1 MKKIYFLSVIIL
13 VSIVLEAKINN
24 PPLLV
29 NKLKSPIVL
38 DGNLTEEV
46 YNNEPICNFIQR
58 EPNEGELSKE
68 KSCVWISFDESNL
81 YISAMMYDSQP
92 NEINTII
99 ARRDN
104 NWDSDLF
111 MVYLDP
117 YRDKR
122 TGYYFGVNPG
132 GGLND
137 GILYNDS
144 WDDSRWDGIWEAKTQ
159 LTNEGWALEMRIPYS
174 QLRFNSAEE
183 MVWGINISRRIKRLN
198 ERSYYVM
205 VPSKESGFVSHFAE
219 LKGLTGVKPKQ
230 RFELL
235 PYVVQKAQYLQHDK
249 SDPYYEGEQY
259 KTTFGVDLKVGLGS
273 NLNLD
278 VTVNPDFG
286 QVEVDPAVVN
296 LSAFETYYDEK
307 RPFFLEGT
315 NIFEFGWGGV
325 NNHWGFNFS
334 WPSLFYSRRIGQ
346 SPRVSVD
353 DDYDYINYPLETRI
367 LGAGKLTGKIGESV
381 NIGAFSAFT
390 ERTFAKYK
398 FNGIEKEAEVEPF
411 TSYSAFRVQKEFDS
425 GKHSLGV
432 MVTSVNRDLSNSVM
446 KDMFAQNAYTFGF
459 DGWTTLDDD
468 NTYALSAA
476 LMGSYKQGSKEF
488 ITRLQ
493 KAPYRYFQR
502 PDADYATLDT
512 SLTSLS
518 GMFGRVILNKQKGN
532 FYLYSS
538 LGFVSPGFDYND
550 LGIQFWADKINYVLV
565 SGYRWFETD
574 GLFRRKSAYLAHY
587 RDYDF
592 EGNIY
597 RNGLMLFT
605 NSQFENYYGVNLNAS
620 YGFKTYNKSVTRGGP
635 LVRTPEYYSTSISF
649 YSDDR
654 KKVTVYTNLYYEG
667 QSNGNGYIEF
677 APEVVW
683 KPNSSL
689 SFSFSPS
696 ISANK
701 EEAQYVDTF
710 DDNFASSTFN
720 RRYIFGEL
728 NQRTIAASIRLD
740 WTFNPQMS
748 LQLFLQPIIS
758 VGDYSEFKEL
768 AAAKTDRF
776 NVYGHGNSTI
786 NYDKNNEEYTVDPDG
801 AGNAETFSFSNPD
814 FNFKSLRG
822 NMVFRWE
829 FLPGSVF
836 YLVWSHDQTNFEDAG
851 QFNFRRDFK
860 NLLNAKS
867 NNVYMAK
874 ITYWFDI

>member
-1 MKKIYFLSVIIL
+1 MKNIYIITVL
-13 VSIVLEAKINN
+13 LFISIFLEAKINN
-24 PPLLV
+24 TPLLI
-29 NKLKSPIVL
+29 NKLRSPISV
-38 DGNLTEEV
+38 DGNLTEDI
-46 YNNEPICNFIQR
+46 YKGEPVCDFIQR
-58 EPNEGELSKE
+58 EPNEGEPSKE
-68 KSCVWISFDESNL
+68 KSCVWLFYDESNV
-81 YISAMMYDSQP
+81 YISAMLYDSKP
-92 NEINTII
+92 EEINTII

-117 YRDKR
+117 YFDKR

-144 WDDSRWDGIWEAKTQ
+144 WDDSRWDGIWEAKTK
-159 LTNEGWALEMRIPYS
+159 LTGNGWSVEMKIPYS

-183 MVWGINISRRIKRLN
+183 MIWGINISRRIKRLN
-198 ERSYYVM
+198 ERAYYVM

-219 LKGLTGVKPKQ
+219 LKGLTGIKPKQ

-235 PYVVQKAQYLQHDK
+235 PYVVQKAQYIQHDK
-249 SDPYYEGEQY
+249 NDPYYKGEQY
-259 KTTFGVDLKVGLGS
+259 KTSFGVDFKVGLGS

-278 VTVNPDFG
+278 ATINPDFG

-353 DDYDYINYPLETRI
+353 DDYDYIKYPLETRI
-367 LGAGKLTGKIGESV
+367 LGAGKLTGKIGEDI
-381 NIGAFSAFT
+381 NIGVLSALT
-390 ERTFAKYK
+390 ERTYAKYK
-398 FNGIEKEAEVEPF
+398 FNGVEKESEIEPF
-411 TSYSAFRVQKEFDS
+411 TSYSAFRIQKEFNS
-425 GKHSLGV
+425 GKHSLGF
-432 MVTSVNRDLSNSVM
+432 MVTSVNRDLSNSIM
-446 KDMFAQNAYTFGF
+446 KDKFAKDAFTFGF

-476 LMGSYKQGSKEF
+476 VMGSYIQGENQF

-493 KAPYRYFQR
+493 KAPYRYYQR
-502 PDADYATLDT
+502 PDAEYATLDT

-532 FYLYSS
+532 FYLFSS
-538 LGFVSPGFDYND
+538 LGFITPGFDYND
-550 LGIQFWADKINYVLV
+550 MGIQFWADKINYSLV

-574 GLFRRKSAYLAHY
+574 GTFRRKSIYLAHF

-597 RNGLMLFT
+597 RNGLMVFS
-605 NSQFENYYGVNLNAS
+605 NGQFENYYGFDLNAS
-620 YGFKTYNKSVTRGGP
+620 YGFSTFNKSVTRGGP
-635 LVRTPEYYSTSISF
+635 LVKNPEYYSASVGF

-654 KKVTVYTNLYYEG
+654 EKIYFYNNIYFEG
-667 QSNGNGYIEF
+667 QVNGNGYFEF
-677 APEVVW
+677 SPQIYW

-689 SFSFSPS
+689 SFSFNPAFSV
-696 ISANK
+696 NR
-701 EEAQYVDTF
+701 EEGQYVDTF
-710 DDNFASSTFN
+710 DDMYATSTFN
-720 RRYIFGEL
+720 KRYVFGEL
-728 NQRTIAASIRLD
+728 NQKTISASIRLD
-740 WTFNPQMS
+740 WTFNPTMS
-748 LQLFLQPIIS
+748 LQLYLQPMIS
-758 VGDYSEFKEL
+758 VGDFSEFKEL
-768 AAAKTDRF
+768 AAPKTDRF
-776 NVYGHGNSTI
+776 NVYGHGSSTI
-786 NYDKNNEEYTVDPDG
+786 SYNKDADEYTVDPDG
-801 AGNAETFSFSNPD
+801 NGNAANFSFSNPD

-822 NMVFRWE
+822 NVVFRWE

-836 YLVWSHDQTNFEDAG
+836 YLVWSHDQTDFAEPG
-851 QFNFRRDFK
+851 QFNLRRSLK
-860 NLLNAKS
+860 NLMNAKS
-867 NNVYMAK
+867 DNVYMAK
-874 ITYWFDI
+874 ITYWFDV